1 MENFSQT
8 SFIDNNN
15 VPDDEMIEK
24 STFNHPIM
32 MHPVSMQK
40 ELKFYIYIYSVSI
53 FTLDNGPRRHAARFS
68 YQE

>member
-15 VPDDEMIEK
+15 VSDDEMIEK

-32 MHPVSMQK
+32 MPPIMAQDV
-40 ELKFYIYIYSVSI
+40 
-53 FTLDNGPRRHAARFS
+53 TLPDF
-68 YQE
+68 